1 MRSNSR
7 IKVGYC
13 SVALRSRLKR
23 IECTWK
29 LVKLLNHSNYG
40 TTEYV
45 RSCVL
50 TRFYSFSHQ
59 KRISKQCL
67 TVRFSSHLF
76 SFYPVGSVCSFLS
89 LKTSKV
95 PFSSQDLISSS
106 LYCLPYSSYDVR
118 SENLVLDQ
126 LIIPLM
132 IFFFIL
138 ITYLLDIVLIL

>member
-1 MRSNSR
+1 M
-7 IKVGYC
+7 
-13 SVALRSRLKR
+13 KR

-45 RSCVL
+45 KSCVL
-50 TRFYSFSHQ
+50 TRFHSFSHQ

-76 SFYPVGSVCSFLS
+76 SFYPVGSICSFLS
-89 LKTSKV
+89 LRTSKV

-106 LYCLPYSSYDVR
+106 LYCLPYSSCDVR
-118 SENLVLDQ
+118 SENYLVLDQ

-138 ITYLLDIVLIL
+138 ITYLLNIVLIL